1 MFCELLV
8 NSTVVVEK
16 YTKELS
22 PKVVQ
27 AGGRK
32 KTKKKGEKFFGSAVG
47 LSFKTVLKKNTRTK
61 LDSV

>member
-16 YTKELS
+16 YTRELS

-32 KTKKKGEKFFGSAVG
+32 KNKEEGRNFFGSAVG